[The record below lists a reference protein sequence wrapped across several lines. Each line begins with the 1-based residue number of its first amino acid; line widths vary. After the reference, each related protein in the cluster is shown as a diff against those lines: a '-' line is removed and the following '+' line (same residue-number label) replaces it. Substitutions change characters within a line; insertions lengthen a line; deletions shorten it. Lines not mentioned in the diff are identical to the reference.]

1 MSARTTASG
10 VFPPANRV
18 AAPIERAVATAGA
31 MCVIDWKRTSV
42 RPIAPR
48 SSVCPPGL
56 VADEDM
62 VPHLSTGVLRAA
74 SLRHTGHASRAS
86 YGASGPLGMGPVRR
100 AAHGNSTTRSGDV
113 ATLGA

>member
-10 VFPPANRV
+10 VFPPANSV

-56 VADEDM
+56 VAEEDM

-74 SLRHTGHASRAS
+74 SLRHIGHASRAS
-86 YGASGPLGMGPVRR
+86 YGASGPLGMGPVWR
-100 AAHGNSTTRSGDV
+100 AGPLGVPARPPDR
-113 ATLGA
+113 AT